1 MITTCSEIWALS
13 FWGIDVMSSISLVVS
28 SFTACPVP
36 PAGLPCSCPDRFVPV
51 CASNGR
57 TYPSACV
64 ARCLGFKDHQ
74 FVFGL
79 CRVSNPCAG
88 EPCQRSQRYERPRP
102 RPQAKLCTALLPPS
116 CLCFFFLSLTDSQV
130 VLLGGCDYGQQTKRP
145 LSVQGLLFHV
155 IHRSSVTSTSTHKLW
170 PHSHCLNG
178 LLKTQQKYWNTNSI
192 IKGQFTTISRIN
204 MSL

>member
-1 MITTCSEIWALS
+1 
-13 FWGIDVMSSISLVVS
+13 MSCHPSVQSKS
-28 SFTACPVP
+28 SFLLHLLPCPL
-36 PAGLPCSCPDRFVPV
+36 AGLPCSCPDRFVPV

-88 EPCQRSQRYERPRP
+88 DPCHRSQRYDPLLNTKA
-102 RPQAKLCTALLPPS
+102 QLCTALLPPS
-116 CLCFFFLSLTDSQV
+116 PLCFFFISLTDSQV
-130 VLLGGCDYGQQTKRP
+130 VFLGGCDYGQQAERP

-155 IHRSSVTSTSTHKLW
+155 IHRSTGTSTSTRKV
-170 PHSHCLNG
+170 
-178 LLKTQQKYWNTNSI
+178 
-192 IKGQFTTISRIN
+192 
-204 MSL
+204 